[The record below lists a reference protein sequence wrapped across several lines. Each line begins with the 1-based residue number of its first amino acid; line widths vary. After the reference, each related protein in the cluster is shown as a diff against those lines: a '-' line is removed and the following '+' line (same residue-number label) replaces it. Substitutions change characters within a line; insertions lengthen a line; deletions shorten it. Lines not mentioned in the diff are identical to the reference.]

1 MIRIAVLA
9 HFMSA
14 NLGDRY
20 QGTGLMRRLCAHFGV
35 NQIVAVNSHTD
46 DQEVSGWQFNDG
58 SMTWEIVNP
67 RKVEWSAFDVVLAAT
82 GSLHQRTQFLTR
94 FAEILVEQPTPRLL
108 VWGGF
113 SNVYGD
119 EGIVDQAVAPMRKI
133 LSSDRLEFIARSE
146 LEKRLFIAISGKRKA
161 ILGGDPI
168 LLNEKPHNEHQQFER
183 SRSPQ
188 IPLVINGQSVT
199 AGCDQAFADL
209 AVVANPV
216 LSIDPVE
223 DARFLRNHSQA
234 SVVTVNNIQDFA
246 KLARDWSMIVSTRLH
261 GGILA
266 KFFNASCRIVLVPYD
281 RSIGLNGSAKYFSV
295 ATSAAGAFAPIA
307 RLSIHPG
314 AELFTKQMDDHDI
327 AVAEAHSRNFQ
338 RYVRLTERTF
348 YRIVQDIESAKQ
360 PDAAGGIG

>member
-1 MIRIAVLA
+1 
-9 HFMSA
+9 
-14 NLGDRY
+14 
-20 QGTGLMRRLCAHFGV
+20 MRRLCAHFGV

-188 IPLVINGQSVT
+188 IPLVI
-199 AGCDQAFADL
+199 
-209 AVVANPV
+209 PV
-216 LSIDPVE
+216 LNAFRYFIKHVFSFSI
-223 DARFLRNHSQA
+223 Q
-234 SVVTVNNIQDFA
+234 
-246 KLARDWSMIVSTRLH
+246 
-261 GGILA
+261 
-266 KFFNASCRIVLVPYD
+266 
-281 RSIGLNGSAKYFSV
+281 
-295 ATSAAGAFAPIA
+295 
-307 RLSIHPG
+307 
-314 AELFTKQMDDHDI
+314 
-327 AVAEAHSRNFQ
+327 
-338 RYVRLTERTF
+338 
-348 YRIVQDIESAKQ
+348 
-360 PDAAGGIG
+360 